1 MQMTVVVDIRAAV
14 MVVEEVNLVK
24 VANLAKVNQVKA
36 VGLEVLGNVVMR
48 IVRLACTTVVH
59 LAVVLINL
67 VLVKN
72 SVKKV
77 RVRVVLAQDRVKI
90 ALQVVNLGVNLVK
103 SSQNRAK
110 LSVKLGDIPWQDWQV
125 LI

>member
-14 MVVEEVNLVK
+14 MVVEEVNQVK
-24 VANLAKVNQVKA
+24 VANLAKENQVKA
-36 VGLEVLGNVVMR
+36 VVQEVLGSVAMR
-48 IVRLACTTVVH
+48 TVRLACTTVVH